1 MAEQLRAAEKREI
14 EESSSRG
21 TEGNNKLR
29 TPNWKFFCE
38 FFG

>member
-14 EESSSRG
+14 EE

-29 TPNWKFFCE
+29 TPDWKFFCE